1 MLILRDKF
9 SLCAVGSRNR
19 RRYREPPNKSDMQF
33 FWANWPDN
41 ILRARY
47 FIAAKLVSG
56 QISKIIG
63 FNFLFRLRI
72 CRSFFCQISHYKHP
86 EIINICKKSFLVP
99 ILNRREAYR

>member
-9 SLCAVGSRNR
+9 SLGAVGSRNR

-41 ILRARY
+41 IFSARY
-47 FIAAKLVSG
+47 YIAAKLVSS

-63 FNFLFRLRI
+63 FNFHFRLRVS
-72 CRSFFCQISHYKHP
+72 RSFFCHISRYTQP
-86 EIINICKKSFLVP
+86 EIKF
-99 ILNRREAYR
+99 